1 MVVVVIATLLGIWGL
16 SSSRMGI
23 LKAGNQ
29 AAQTKLEL
37 LAEQGLQKA
46 LSRVQE
52 IANCCTSNL
61 VDTVGKN
68 LSSAKTISWL
78 NGVPTPSGDFLC
90 QPPPTS
96 GTGTALCTG
105 TTDPACLDSKN
116 YFGTNT
122 DVDVVNQ
129 NVVCNFM
136 GKMLKDTQVTLVRK
150 TDLQATTQETDAVF
164 LVNSVARDSSD
175 RRQVVQG
182 VIILPYDQG
191 TGYALLDPYLATS
204 TKSAD

>member
-52 IANCCTSNL
+52 IANCCPNNL

-68 LSSAKTISWL
+68 IVS
-78 NGVPTPSGDFLC
+78 VPKSYPW
-90 QPPPTS
+90 
-96 GTGTALCTG
+96 
-105 TTDPACLDSKN
+105 LDSASSTVDHLCAPSSPTDADCNSPKCDDMFNTNDHFDEIKN
-116 YFGTNT
+116 AK
-122 DVDVVNQ
+122 
-129 NVVCNFM
+129 NVVCNFL
-136 GKMLKDTQVTLVRK
+136 GTTLKDTQVTLVRK

-182 VIILPYDQG
+182 VIILPYDHDSG
-191 TGYALLDPYLATS
+191 LPLLEPYLATS